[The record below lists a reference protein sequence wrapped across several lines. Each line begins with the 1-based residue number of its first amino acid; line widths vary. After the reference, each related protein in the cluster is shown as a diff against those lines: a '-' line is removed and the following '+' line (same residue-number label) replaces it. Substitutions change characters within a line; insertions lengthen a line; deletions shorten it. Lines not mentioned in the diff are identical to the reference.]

1 MIEMNAKA
9 SSMGFGNLAPSSFQE
24 NTQTLE

>member
-9 SSMGFGNLAPSSFQE
+9 SSMGMGNLTPTSVQE
-24 NTQTLE
+24 STQTLE